1 MPRKLAQPE
10 FVALMAM
17 LTATVALSVDSMLP
31 GIPLIAA
38 ELTPDDVN
46 RAQLVLTAFVLG
58 LGIGTLINGPLSD
71 RFGRKAVI
79 IGGLTVYAAAA
90 VLAATAPTLETL
102 LAARVIQGL
111 GAAAPRVVTM
121 ALIRDLYKGREM
133 ARISSFIMM
142 IFILVPAVAPA
153 LGALIMLGFGWRGI
167 FGSFVVFAALSGLW
181 LIIRQEETLPKAERR
196 ALSMATLIAGTK
208 ETFSHRSVQIYT
220 LVLMLGFGQMFGL
233 LSSIQQ
239 IYGEVFDKTDS
250 FPIWFAAQALISG
263 VGTLMNAKYVVRLGM
278 RRIALSAYI
287 GQIAISSVVL
297 VLIGS
302 GLLPDALA
310 FPVFFVWSVS
320 VFFMAGVTFGNIIAL
335 SLERLGHVAGIA
347 SSLVQGISTIGAVL
361 IAAPIG
367 LAFNG
372 TVIPLTLGTLICSLV
387 AFLLLRRT
395 VDAEV

>member
-79 IGGLTVYAAAA
+79 IGGLSVYAAAA

-310 FPVFFVWSVS
+310 FPVFFIWSVS

-347 SSLVQGISTIGAVL
+347 SSLVQGISTISAVL

-372 TVIPLTLGTLICSLV
+372 TVIPLTLGTLICSLI
-387 AFLLLRRT
+387 AYLLLRRT

>member
-31 GIPLIAA
+31 GIPLIAS
-38 ELTPDDVN
+38 ELTPHDVN

-239 IYGEVFDKTDS
+239 IYGEVFDKADS

-297 VLIGS
+297 ILIGS

-310 FPVFFVWSVS
+310 FPVFFAWSVS

>member
-31 GIPLIAA
+31 GIPLIAS

-58 LGIGTLINGPLSD
+58 LGLGTLINGPLSD

-153 LGALIMLGFGWRGI
+153 LGSLIMLGFGWRGI

-297 VLIGS
+297 ALIGS

-310 FPVFFVWSVS
+310 FPVFFIWSVS

-372 TVIPLTLGTLICSLV
+372 TVIPLTLGTLICSLI
-387 AFLLLRRT
+387 AYLLLRRT